1 MKIATTLIVLLSI
14 LTGINMYSS
23 FTERDRLET
32 ALRLLDARIN
42 RAEDGI
48 NKANEYIGNT
58 LTDFDNMEY
67 ILREDIDFVSSEL
80 ERHKHEKIY
89 IERKKEPKP
98 VEETEVPAVEST
110 PEPTNMYESP
120 SIERFYN
127 PETEMF
133 DIPNIETIPVKPVV
147 VSCPKAN
154 NRLNK
159 YISKL
164 NIRRDYKFLV
174 TYDIINDTIT
184 NVRFNNKVPNN
195 LQGAVTKFINSFTRY
210 GDVKDCQI
218 SIKVLEN

>member
-1 MKIATTLIVLLSI
+1 MKIEKMIIALLII
-14 LTGINMYSS
+14 LVGVNFYSS
-23 FTERDRLET
+23 LQERERLNVG
-32 ALRLLDARIN
+32 LNLLDQRISQ
-42 RAEDGI
+42 AEENI

-89 IERKKEPKP
+89 IERKEEPKP
-98 VEETEVPAVEST
+98 IEETEVPAVENT
-110 PEPTNMYESP
+110 PEPTNIDESP

-184 NVRFNNKVPNN
+184 NVRFNNKVPSN